1 MARSRARNI
10 TEYATVV
17 IAAVVLFLFYRNFF
31 FFYLLTV
38 VALIPLI
45 SYIAVK
51 QILPKLEFNVSFRA
65 ASIQQGTDVPVAFE
79 ITNGSILPLPSA
91 LLEFRAENLFYPN
104 EEIQQMD
111 FPLRR
116 GKKTYTWHIQSKYA
130 GRITVKGEKVTV
142 CDYLG
147 LFLFTLDFPCS
158 ASVTALPARSEVVM
172 DAVEN
177 MFSQGD
183 EQETDNL
190 DYTEDVTQIKD
201 FREYIPGDR
210 MQRVN
215 WKISVKRD
223 ELYVKEY
230 ELESNRTLS
239 LIAELRKDGEEPGFL
254 DKIVTAFYSAALRLI
269 ELEIP
274 FFAVWYDRFTG
285 KLSREFIESNDDL
298 EAALVQMFMMN
309 SYEGFT
315 AYEKYAGAEK
325 GRGDAAIY
333 FTPVSFEHIKEHE
346 LIGMY
351 KESVAIICL

>member
-38 VALIPLI
+38 VALVPLI
-45 SYIAVK
+45 SYITVK
-51 QILPKLEFNVSFRA
+51 QIIPKLWFNVYFKSA
-65 ASIQQGTDVPVAFE
+65 GVQQGNDVPVVFE
-79 ITNGSILPLPSA
+79 ISNGSLLPLPSA
-91 LLEFRAENLFYPN
+91 VLEFRAENAFYPN

-111 FPLRR
+111 FPVRR
-116 GKKTYTWHIQSKYA
+116 GKKKYEWHIASKYA
-130 GRITVKGEKVTV
+130 GRITVSGQKVTV

-147 LFLFTLDFPCS
+147 LFLFHLDFPVE
-158 ASVTALPARSEVVM
+158 ASVTAFPARSEVVM
-172 DAVEN
+172 DTIEN
-177 MFSQGD
+177 MFSQGE

-201 FREYIPGDR
+201 FREYVPGDR

-230 ELESNRTLS
+230 ELESNRTIS
-239 LIAELRKDGEEPGFL
+239 LIAELRKDSDEPGFL
-254 DKIVTAFYSAALRLI
+254 DELISAYYSAALKLI

-274 FFAVWYDRFTG
+274 FFAVWYDSVAD
-285 KLSREFIESNDDL
+285 KLVREFIEGEDDL
-298 EAALVQMFMMN
+298 ENALVRMFMM
-309 SYEGFT
+309 SSCEGFI
-315 AYEKYAGAEK
+315 AYEKYRETEK
-325 GRGDAAIY
+325 GRADAAVY
-333 FTPVSFEHIKEHE
+333 FTPVSFDRIKEHE